1 MPLPTRIICRL
12 PRLRSGPDVNER
24 PESSRPLRCRVDAR
38 MRSLEEQGL
47 RRTLHPP
54 AGIDLSSN
62 DYLGLAQHPRIKAAM
77 AAAAEREG
85 AGSTGSR
92 LLRGERDSFA
102 ALERRFAQ
110 FKGTESALYFSSGY
124 LANIAVMTTFAEA
137 GDVIVSDAHNHASLI
152 DGIRLSPARRHIF
165 PHNDVAAV
173 RRAVNEAGRAGEAGE
188 GRPGPFGPGGEH
200 FVVVESLFS
209 MDGDEAPLGDYAE
222 LCAQSGAHLIVD
234 DAHAV
239 GIYGSRG
246 TGLIEEHGVAE
257 QVFLSVSTAGKAL
270 GVAGAF
276 VTGPAWAIEYLIQ
289 RARPFIFSTA
299 PPPALASAIYTSLT
313 LIEQEPERRERVR
326 ELAAC
331 LRARLSAAGVPIGP
345 GTSHIVPVLIGD
357 NDAAVALAG
366 MLQRDG
372 FDVRAIRPPTV
383 PPGTARLRVSVNADL
398 TPELVEQ
405 FVISLTDALTRVG
418 VRT

>member
-1 MPLPTRIICRL
+1 
-12 PRLRSGPDVNER
+12 
-24 PESSRPLRCRVDAR
+24 
-38 MRSLEEQGL
+38 
-47 RRTLHPP
+47 
-54 AGIDLSSN
+54 
-62 DYLGLAQHPRIKAAM
+62 M
-77 AAAAEREG
+77 AAAVEREG

-110 FKGTESALYFSSGY
+110 FKGTECALYFSSGY

-173 RRAVNEAGRAGEAGE
+173 RRALEGEGGRADEAGRAYK
-188 GRPGPFGPGGEH
+188 GRPGPFRLRQGFGGLAEARSAEAVGPGGEY

-234 DAHAV
+234 EAHAV

-246 TGLIEEHGVAE
+246 SGLVEEHGVAE
-257 QVFLSVSTAGKAL
+257 QVLLSVSTAGKAL

-326 ELAAC
+326 ELAAS
-331 LRARLSAAGVPIGP
+331 LRAHLTEAGVSIGP

-405 FVISLTDALTRVG
+405 FVISLTTALTRVG
-418 VRT
+418 VRA

>member
-1 MPLPTRIICRL
+1 
-12 PRLRSGPDVNER
+12 
-24 PESSRPLRCRVDAR
+24 

-47 RRTLHPP
+47 RRTLRPP
-54 AGIDLSSN
+54 AGVDLSSN
-62 DYLGLAQHPRIKAAM
+62 DYLGLAQHPRITAAM
-77 AAAAEREG
+77 AAAVEREG

-124 LANIAVMTTFAEA
+124 LANIAVIATFAEA
-137 GDVIVSDAHNHASLI
+137 GDMVVSDAHNHASLI
-152 DGIRLSPARRHIF
+152 DGIRLSPARRHVF

-173 RRAVNEAGRAGEAGE
+173 RGALEGEAGRAREGEC
-188 GRPGPFGPGGEH
+188 

-234 DAHAV
+234 EAHAV

-246 TGLIEEHGVAE
+246 SGLIEEHGVAE

-299 PPPALASAIYTSLT
+299 PPPALASAIDTSLT

-331 LRARLSAAGVPIGP
+331 LRAHLTAAGIPIGP

-357 NDAAVALAG
+357 NDAAVAVAG
-366 MLQRDG
+366 TLQRDG

-405 FVISLTDALTRVG
+405 FVISLTTALTRVG
-418 VRT
+418 VRA

>member
-12 PRLRSGPDVNER
+12 PSPRSGPDVNER

-47 RRTLHPP
+47 RRTLRPP

-62 DYLGLAQHPRIKAAM
+62 DYLGLARDPRIKAAM
-77 AAAAEREG
+77 AAAVEREG

-92 LLRGERDSFA
+92 LLSGERDSFA

-124 LANIAVMTTFAEA
+124 LANIAVMTTFAET

-173 RRAVNEAGRAGEAGE
+173 RRALEGEAGE
-188 GRPGPFGPGGEH
+188 EGSGVGRPGPVGPGGEY

-222 LCAQSGAHLIVD
+222 LCTQSGAHLIVD
-234 DAHAV
+234 EAQAV
-239 GIYGSRG
+239 G
-246 TGLIEEHGVAE
+246 H
-257 QVFLSVSTAGKAL
+257 
-270 GVAGAF
+270 
-276 VTGPAWAIEYLIQ
+276 
-289 RARPFIFSTA
+289 
-299 PPPALASAIYTSLT
+299 
-313 LIEQEPERRERVR
+313 
-326 ELAAC
+326 
-331 LRARLSAAGVPIGP
+331 
-345 GTSHIVPVLIGD
+345 
-357 NDAAVALAG
+357 
-366 MLQRDG
+366 
-372 FDVRAIRPPTV
+372 
-383 PPGTARLRVSVNADL
+383 
-398 TPELVEQ
+398 
-405 FVISLTDALTRVG
+405 
-418 VRT
+418 